1 MVILPSTLLYVHV
14 PHRHPAVWDILLS
27 SLILN
32 ELCCNFEMK
41 TELVYSLQK
50 LQACVTRLKKLGRI
64 RLSRAF
70 PSTVEHKSTIELTLW
85 HRIPALNGQE
95 SSLIDMWKLAESSL
109 SISDW
114 AFQLEAYAWSVRLVV
129 WYVAELRELLDHFTA
144 YVRTAPSQKRLGS
157 IDRAHSPMCCI
168 CGEKR
173 MTFDLYILVPPILW
187 RGDAFIAIF
196 AIQAGTT
203 IR

>member
-95 SSLIDMWKLAESSL
+95 SSLIDMWKLAESSS
-109 SISDW
+109 SIS
-114 AFQLEAYAWSVRLVV
+114 LPVGSVCLVRPPRRV
-129 WYVAELRELLDHFTA
+129 VCRRTTRAAGSLHCLRANCAVTKKTRQH
-144 YVRTAPSQKRLGS
+144 RQGP
-157 IDRAHSPMCCI
+157 
-168 CGEKR
+168 
-173 MTFDLYILVPPILW
+173 
-187 RGDAFIAIF
+187 
-196 AIQAGTT
+196 
-203 IR
+203 